1 MATRPVKVGHQAGA
15 NRIAL
20 AQKDDRN
27 RPTCGL
33 GRARRAAP
41 GRDDDRHPTLNQ
53 IGRKAWQSVELP
65 ICPSRFDRNGLTLN
79 VTALF
84 ETLPKRGQE
93 LHVRI
98 SRSRAHE
105 ANDRYHRLLR
115 ARRER
120 PRSGRTA
127 EQGDELA
134 TLHSMTSSA
143 TSSRSRGTSRLSN
156 LAVLRLMTNSYLVGC
171 SMGRSAGLA

>member
-1 MATRPVKVGHQAGA
+1 MAAREELPPVVTMTATR
-15 NRIAL
+15 R
-20 AQKDDRN
+20 
-27 RPTCGL
+27 
-33 GRARRAAP
+33 
-41 GRDDDRHPTLNQ
+41 NQ

-120 PRSGRTA
+120 PRSRRAA
-127 EQGDELA
+127 E
-134 TLHSMTSSA
+134 
-143 TSSRSRGTSRLSN
+143 RG
-156 LAVLRLMTNSYLVGC
+156 
-171 SMGRSAGLA
+171 